1 MTMSEPGNMEEA
13 TTPTVKI
20 GRLGDLFLQKG
31 LLTSQQVEQIAAEQ
45 RQKKLRF
52 GDAALSLGFL
62 SQAEIDSALGEQ
74 FGFGTKELINGVADE
89 KLRFFHF
96 PFSKESEE
104 IRRLRSELLLKFS
117 ASDRIH
123 IALVSAGPEEGKSY
137 MAASLAIALSQVGRR
152 TLLIDADLRTG
163 DLHSLFSLGA
173 PDGLSSVL
181 AGRIPLAEAQ
191 IPLMP
196 NLHILPAGPRPPN
209 PLEILRVPRIRE
221 LLDACHERF
230 DAVVIDTYS
239 STLASDAQM
248 VAHQVGAVLLMAQK
262 DVTSLSELRQ
272 TKSDMQAAGVE
283 VIGTVFNQ
291 YQSKSAVHSN
301 IRSHWLRALFHR
313 LFSRSAARQS

>member
-1 MTMSEPGNMEEA
+1 MSEPENVEQTA
-13 TTPTVKI
+13 ASPVKI

-31 LLTSQQVEQIAAEQ
+31 LLTSEQVEQIATEQ

-62 SQAEIDSALGEQ
+62 TQVEIDSALGEQ
-74 FGFGTKELINGVADE
+74 FGFGSKELINGSADE

-117 ASDRIH
+117 LQDRIH
-123 IALVSAGPEEGKSY
+123 VALVSASPNEGKSY

-152 TLLIDADLRTG
+152 TLLVDADLRSG
-163 DLHSLFSLGA
+163 DLHSLFALGA

-181 AGRIPLAEAQ
+181 AGRIALKEAL

-196 NLHILPAGPRPPN
+196 NLHILPAGPRAPN

-221 LLDACHERF
+221 LLDACHEQF
-230 DAVVIDTYS
+230 DAVIFDTYTS
-239 STLASDAQM
+239 SLASDAQM
-248 VAHQVGAVLLMAQK
+248 VAHQVGYVLLMAQK
-262 DVTSLSELRQ
+262 DTTLLSDLRQ
-272 TKSDMQAAGVE
+272 TKSDMQAAGVQ

-291 YQSKSAVHSN
+291 FKSAKNQSTPGLIERV
-301 IRSHWLRALFHR
+301 IAVLRRVFQR
-313 LFSRSAARQS
+313 RTTR